1 MSPTII
7 ASMSGT
13 YPYVSTGFP
22 RSLAYFAQR
31 LSNVSS
37 NTRQLIA
44 LGNESVTPNDTV
56 SFNLPEGAILDL
68 RTLQLKLTG
77 CTTSTVANPATAWV
91 VFPKHI
97 ETLID
102 QITVS
107 CNGQVISQT
116 PNMHGQ
122 IWKLLGDFGFGRD
135 KAPLRNIAQGQRMSV
150 FADEAAELTRTA
162 SAPPIFNVGS
172 NYIVSNWLGFLGS
185 AAPPLLFTGALGQ
198 VRVDIRFAPAS
209 VLYAGGTGGT
219 TPTYAINRAY
229 MTVRTLDLDGLY
241 YDLLA
246 KRMAD
251 SPLEIPFTS
260 YIATTG
266 NVGSVNQTVRLNVSS
281 GCVDMALATFL
292 RSDYTTN
299 TAVATNLAPNART
312 AWYFQRG
319 AGMTTATFA
328 TGQYSVNNTLIA
340 YPQPPI
346 DIFGDVLNSLS
357 GLDSVGGH
365 DQYMGDMATW
375 LSDFFVHPL
384 CLNVGPTENGDRLL
398 SGTDARG
405 TQLQIAYT
413 TTGTAN
419 NVIPYLIVVCK
430 SVLKVSPGRNIIVE
444 A

>member
-1 MSPTII
+1 
-7 ASMSGT
+7 MSGT

-77 CTTSTVANPATAWV
+77 CSTTTTNANAATSFA

-107 CNGQVISQT
+107 LNGQVISQT
-116 PNMHGQ
+116 PNQYGQ
-122 IWKLLGDFGFGRD
+122 ILKLLADYGFGRD
-135 KAPLRNIAQGQRMSV
+135 KAPLRNIIQNQRMSNS
-150 FADEAAELTRTA
+150 ADEAAELA
-162 SAPPIFNVGS
+162 KGNPANPGYIS
-172 NYIVSNWLGFLGS
+172 NANYVVSNWLGFLGS
-185 AAPPLLFTGALGQ
+185 AAPPLLFTGARGQ
-198 VRVDIRFAPAS
+198 LRVDIRFAPAS
-209 VLYAGGTGGT
+209 VLYAGGAAAPA
-219 TPTYAINRAY
+219 PTYNVTRAY

-299 TAVATNLAPNART
+299 TGAVALGNLAPNART
-312 AWYFQRG
+312 SWYFQRG
-319 AGMTTATFA
+319 AGMTT
-328 TGQYSVNNTLIA
+328 NTLIA
-340 YPQPPI
+340 YPMPPI
-346 DIFGDVLNSLS
+346 DVFGEVLYTLG

-365 DQYMGDMATW
+365 DQYMGDMGSW

-413 TTGTAN
+413 STGTAN
-419 NVIPYLIVVCK
+419 NVIPYLIVVTK

>member
-1 MSPTII
+1 MRWVKYVWTYDSRPHQSSLLVALLHPLPPTL
-7 ASMSGT
+7 
-13 YPYVSTGFP
+13 ST
-22 RSLAYFAQR
+22 
-31 LSNVSS
+31 
-37 NTRQLIA
+37 
-44 LGNESVTPNDTV
+44 
-56 SFNLPEGAILDL
+56 
-68 RTLQLKLTG
+68 
-77 CTTSTVANPATAWV
+77 
-91 VFPKHI
+91 
-97 ETLID
+97 
-102 QITVS
+102 
-107 CNGQVISQT
+107 
-116 PNMHGQ
+116 
-122 IWKLLGDFGFGRD
+122 
-135 KAPLRNIAQGQRMSV
+135 AP
-150 FADEAAELTRTA
+150 
-162 SAPPIFNVGS
+162 
-172 NYIVSNWLGFLGS
+172 
-185 AAPPLLFTGALGQ
+185 
-198 VRVDIRFAPAS
+198 
-209 VLYAGGTGGT
+209 
-219 TPTYAINRAY
+219 Y
-229 MTVRTLDLDGLY
+229 MTCRTLDLDGLY

-299 TAVATNLAPNART
+299 TAAVAGGNIAPNART

-346 DIFGDVLNSLS
+346 DIFGEVLHTLG

-365 DQYMGDMATW
+365 DQYMGDMGSW

-419 NVIPYLIVVCK
+419 NVIPYLIVVTK

>member
-1 MSPTII
+1 MQGRQFCLHRTRQ
-7 ASMSGT
+7 AG
-13 YPYVSTGFP
+13 YVC
-22 RSLAYFAQR
+22 QR
-31 LSNVSS
+31 QGLLNVSS

-44 LGNESVTPNDTV
+44 LGNESVTPNNTV

-77 CTTSTVANPATAWV
+77 CTTTSSTNVATTFA

-107 CNGQVISQT
+107 VNGQVISQT
-116 PNMHGQ
+116 PNQYGQ
-122 IWKLLGDFGFGRD
+122 IFKLLADYGFGRD
-135 KAPLRNIAQGQRMSV
+135 KAPLKTIAQGQRM
-150 FADEAAELTRTA
+150 ANYAGEAAEVTRA
-162 SAPPIFNVGS
+162 NPAAPLFNVGA
-172 NYIVSNWLGFLGS
+172 NYVVSNWLGFLGS
-185 AAPPLLFTGALGQ
+185 AAPPVLFTGALGQ
-198 VRVDIRFAPAS
+198 VRVDIRFAPTS
-209 VLYAGGTGGT
+209 VLFAGGGAAP

-229 MTVRTLDLDGLY
+229 MTCRTQDLDGLY

-292 RSDYTTN
+292 RSDYTAN
-299 TAVATNLAPNART
+299 TAAVAGGNIAPNART

-346 DIFGDVLNSLS
+346 DIFGEVLHTLG

-365 DQYMGDMATW
+365 DQYMGDMASR
-375 LSDFFVHPL
+375 LSDFYVHPL
-384 CLNVGPTENGDRLL
+384 CLNVVPTENGDRLL

-430 SVLKVSPGRNIIVE
+430 SVLKVSRGRNIIVE

>member
-1 MSPTII
+1 
-7 ASMSGT
+7 MSGT
-13 YPYVSTGFP
+13 YPYLSTGFP

-31 LSNVSS
+31 LSNVSI
-37 NTRQLIA
+37 NTLQLIA
-44 LGNESVTPNDTV
+44 LGNEAVTPNDTI
-56 SFNLPEGAILDL
+56 SYNLPEGAILDL

-77 CTTSTVANPATAWV
+77 CSTTTTNANAATSFA

-107 CNGQVISQT
+107 VNGQVISQT
-116 PNMHGQ
+116 PNQYGQ
-122 IWKLLGDFGFGRD
+122 IFKLLADYGFGRD
-135 KAPLRNIAQGQRMSV
+135 KAPLRTISQNQRMSNY
-150 FADEAAELTRTA
+150 ASEAEELA
-162 SAPPIFNVGS
+162 KANPANPGYISNA

-198 VRVDIRFAPAS
+198 VRVDIRFAPES
-209 VLYAGGTGGT
+209 VLYAGGAAAPA
-219 TPTYAINRAY
+219 PTYNVTRAY

-299 TAVATNLAPNART
+299 TGAVALGNLAPNPRT
-312 AWYFQRG
+312 SWYFKRG
-319 AGMTTATFA
+319 AAMTTTTFA

-346 DIFGDVLNSLS
+346 DIFGEVLHTLG

-365 DQYMGDMATW
+365 DQYMGDMGSW
-375 LSDFFVHPL
+375 LSDCFVHPL

-413 TTGTAN
+413 STGTAN

-430 SVLKVSPGRNIIVE
+430 SVLKVSPGRNIIVD

>member
-1 MSPTII
+1 MLDWCI
-7 ASMSGT
+7 ADMSGT

-77 CTTSTVANPATAWV
+77 CTTSTSTNPATAWV
-91 VFPKHI
+91 LFPKHI

-102 QITVS
+102 QVTVS

-116 PNMHGQ
+116 PNMYGQ
-122 IWKLLGDFGFGRD
+122 IWKRMADNGFGRD
-135 KAPLRNIAQGQRMSV
+135 KGPVRNIAQGQRMTV
-150 FADEAAELTRTA
+150 FADEAAELTRTTTA
-162 SAPPIFNVGS
+162 APLFNLGL

-198 VRVDIRFAPAS
+198 VRIDIRFAPAS
-209 VLYAGGTGGT
+209 VLYAVGTGGT

-251 SPLEIPFTS
+251 SPLEIHFTS

-266 NVGSVNQTVRLNVSS
+266 NVGSVNQTMRLNVSS

-292 RSDYTTN
+292 RSDYTYN
-299 TAVATNLAPNART
+299 TGSVANLAPNART
-312 AWYFQRG
+312 TWYFQRG
-319 AGMTTATFA
+319 ATANFA

-346 DIFGDVLNSLS
+346 DIFGEALHILG
-357 GLDSVGGH
+357 GLDAVGDH
-365 DQYMGDMATW
+365 DQYMGDMASW

-398 SGTDARG
+398 SSTDARG

-413 TTGTAN
+413 STGTAN